1 MKPQDNLDKLIDAT
15 VKSIKPETIGY
26 VMQYANK
33 EIYPQIMRAAQSG
46 STQIDFKPSDIKF
59 PDGYYDYVSNVLK
72 VAIIK
77 KWIKTI
83 FGTLDGFKV
92 IYKQGPQNENY
103 YEILTIDWTDL
114 IIDKL

>member
-1 MKPQDNLDKLIDAT
+1 MKPQDNLDKLIDIT
-15 VKSIKPETIGY
+15 VKSINPKTIGCI
-26 VMQYANK
+26 MQYANN

-92 IYKQGPQNENY
+92 IYKRGPQNENY